1 MQAITDLIMYFQKGG
16 LVMWPLLAC
25 SITVIAIAI
34 ERFIYYKSVDS
45 GVVFTSRYCA
55 AVRSGDFAVATEL
68 ARKGSGQCAQM
79 LADVAAIAGGKAE
92 KSAFL
97 ESRAGIFMATLRDK
111 LDYLGIIVTMSP
123 LLGLLGTIVGMI
135 GAFSIFNV
143 EAGAPMA
150 ITGGIG
156 EALIATATGLC
167 VAILSLC
174 AHSYF
179 AHRKESK
186 IMKLRDVRNRKTPP
200 LMIIPMIDIM
210 FFLLVFFM
218 LSTMYMIDLKTI
230 PVKLPQA
237 KNAATDTTT
246 TFAVTMKADG
256 SIYLGDA
263 QTDAEALALQAG
275 LEQKKN
281 KNFAVVI
288 RAEKALEYGE
298 VIKLVDKLKGAGVA
312 RFGLATDGGK

>member
-1 MQAITDLIMYFQKGG
+1 MQAITDLIMYFHKGG

-25 SITVIAIAI
+25 SVTVIAIAI

-45 GVVFTSRYCA
+45 GAVFAASYCA

-79 LADVAAIAGGKAE
+79 LADVAAVDGGKAE

-179 AHRKESK
+179 AHR
-186 IMKLRDVRNRKTPP
+186 MDN
-200 LMIIPMIDIM
+200 MITDMEQC
-210 FFLLVFFM
+210 FSALLE
-218 LSTMYMIDLKTI
+218 
-230 PVKLPQA
+230 
-237 KNAATDTTT
+237 
-246 TFAVTMKADG
+246 
-256 SIYLGDA
+256 
-263 QTDAEALALQAG
+263 AETR
-275 LEQKKN
+275 
-281 KNFAVVI
+281 
-288 RAEKALEYGE
+288 RA
-298 VIKLVDKLKGAGVA
+298 
-312 RFGLATDGGK
+312 RS

>member
-1 MQAITDLIMYFQKGG
+1 MQAITDLIMYFHKGG

-45 GVVFTSRYCA
+45 GAAFAASYCA

-179 AHRKESK
+179 AHR
-186 IMKLRDVRNRKTPP
+186 MDN
-200 LMIIPMIDIM
+200 MITDMEQC
-210 FFLLVFFM
+210 FSALLE
-218 LSTMYMIDLKTI
+218 
-230 PVKLPQA
+230 
-237 KNAATDTTT
+237 
-246 TFAVTMKADG
+246 
-256 SIYLGDA
+256 
-263 QTDAEALALQAG
+263 AETR
-275 LEQKKN
+275 
-281 KNFAVVI
+281 
-288 RAEKALEYGE
+288 RA
-298 VIKLVDKLKGAGVA
+298 
-312 RFGLATDGGK
+312 RS

>member
-1 MQAITDLIMYFQKGG
+1 MRAITDLIMYFHKGG

-45 GVVFTSRYCA
+45 GAVFASRYCA
-55 AVRSGDFAVATEL
+55 AVSSGDFAVATEL

-179 AHRKESK
+179 AHR
-186 IMKLRDVRNRKTPP
+186 MDN
-200 LMIIPMIDIM
+200 MITDMEQC
-210 FFLLVFFM
+210 FSALLE
-218 LSTMYMIDLKTI
+218 
-230 PVKLPQA
+230 
-237 KNAATDTTT
+237 
-246 TFAVTMKADG
+246 
-256 SIYLGDA
+256 
-263 QTDAEALALQAG
+263 AETRRG
-275 LEQKKN
+275 
-281 KNFAVVI
+281 
-288 RAEKALEYGE
+288 RS
-298 VIKLVDKLKGAGVA
+298 
-312 RFGLATDGGK
+312 

>member
-25 SITVIAIAI
+25 SVTVIAIAI

-45 GVVFTSRYCA
+45 GAVFAAHYCA

-179 AHRKESK
+179 AHR
-186 IMKLRDVRNRKTPP
+186 MDN
-200 LMIIPMIDIM
+200 MITDMEQC
-210 FFLLVFFM
+210 FSALLE
-218 LSTMYMIDLKTI
+218 
-230 PVKLPQA
+230 
-237 KNAATDTTT
+237 
-246 TFAVTMKADG
+246 
-256 SIYLGDA
+256 
-263 QTDAEALALQAG
+263 AET
-275 LEQKKN
+275 
-281 KNFAVVI
+281 
-288 RAEKALEYGE
+288 R
-298 VIKLVDKLKGAGVA
+298 
-312 RFGLATDGGK
+312 RGKS

>member
-1 MQAITDLIMYFQKGG
+1 MQAITDLIMYFHKGG

-25 SITVIAIAI
+25 SVTVIAIAI

-45 GVVFTSRYCA
+45 GAAFAARYCT

-79 LADVAAIAGGKAE
+79 LADVAAIDGGKAE

-179 AHRKESK
+179 AHR
-186 IMKLRDVRNRKTPP
+186 MDN
-200 LMIIPMIDIM
+200 MITDMEQC
-210 FFLLVFFM
+210 FSALLE
-218 LSTMYMIDLKTI
+218 
-230 PVKLPQA
+230 
-237 KNAATDTTT
+237 
-246 TFAVTMKADG
+246 
-256 SIYLGDA
+256 
-263 QTDAEALALQAG
+263 AETR
-275 LEQKKN
+275 
-281 KNFAVVI
+281 
-288 RAEKALEYGE
+288 RA
-298 VIKLVDKLKGAGVA
+298 
-312 RFGLATDGGK
+312 RS

>member
-1 MQAITDLIMYFQKGG
+1 MQAITDLIMYFHKGG

-45 GVVFTSRYCA
+45 GTVFASHYCA

-79 LADVAAIAGGKAE
+79 LADVAAITGGKAE

-179 AHRKESK
+179 AHR
-186 IMKLRDVRNRKTPP
+186 MDN
-200 LMIIPMIDIM
+200 MITDMEQC
-210 FFLLVFFM
+210 FSALLE
-218 LSTMYMIDLKTI
+218 
-230 PVKLPQA
+230 
-237 KNAATDTTT
+237 
-246 TFAVTMKADG
+246 
-256 SIYLGDA
+256 
-263 QTDAEALALQAG
+263 AETRRG
-275 LEQKKN
+275 
-281 KNFAVVI
+281 
-288 RAEKALEYGE
+288 RS
-298 VIKLVDKLKGAGVA
+298 
-312 RFGLATDGGK
+312 

>member
-1 MQAITDLIMYFQKGG
+1 MQAITDLIMYFHKGG

-45 GVVFTSRYCA
+45 GTVFAARYCA

-79 LADVAAIAGGKAE
+79 LADVAAIAGGKEE

-179 AHRKESK
+179 AHR
-186 IMKLRDVRNRKTPP
+186 MDN
-200 LMIIPMIDIM
+200 MITDMEQC
-210 FFLLVFFM
+210 FSALLE
-218 LSTMYMIDLKTI
+218 
-230 PVKLPQA
+230 
-237 KNAATDTTT
+237 
-246 TFAVTMKADG
+246 
-256 SIYLGDA
+256 
-263 QTDAEALALQAG
+263 AETR
-275 LEQKKN
+275 
-281 KNFAVVI
+281 
-288 RAEKALEYGE
+288 RA
-298 VIKLVDKLKGAGVA
+298 
-312 RFGLATDGGK
+312 RS

>member
-1 MQAITDLIMYFQKGG
+1 MQAITDLIMYFHKGG

-45 GVVFTSRYCA
+45 GAVFASRYCA
-55 AVRSGDFAVATEL
+55 AVRNGDFAVATEL

-179 AHRKESK
+179 AHR
-186 IMKLRDVRNRKTPP
+186 MDN
-200 LMIIPMIDIM
+200 MITDMEQC
-210 FFLLVFFM
+210 FSALLE
-218 LSTMYMIDLKTI
+218 
-230 PVKLPQA
+230 
-237 KNAATDTTT
+237 
-246 TFAVTMKADG
+246 
-256 SIYLGDA
+256 
-263 QTDAEALALQAG
+263 AETR
-275 LEQKKN
+275 
-281 KNFAVVI
+281 
-288 RAEKALEYGE
+288 RA
-298 VIKLVDKLKGAGVA
+298 
-312 RFGLATDGGK
+312 RS

>member
-45 GVVFTSRYCA
+45 GAAFASSYCA

-79 LADVAAIAGGKAE
+79 LADVAAVAGGKAE

-179 AHRKESK
+179 AHR
-186 IMKLRDVRNRKTPP
+186 MDN
-200 LMIIPMIDIM
+200 MITDMEQC
-210 FFLLVFFM
+210 FSALLE
-218 LSTMYMIDLKTI
+218 
-230 PVKLPQA
+230 
-237 KNAATDTTT
+237 
-246 TFAVTMKADG
+246 
-256 SIYLGDA
+256 
-263 QTDAEALALQAG
+263 AETR
-275 LEQKKN
+275 
-281 KNFAVVI
+281 
-288 RAEKALEYGE
+288 RA
-298 VIKLVDKLKGAGVA
+298 
-312 RFGLATDGGK
+312 RS

>member
-1 MQAITDLIMYFQKGG
+1 MQAITDLIMYFHKGG

-45 GVVFTSRYCA
+45 GTVFASRYCA

-68 ARKGSGQCAQM
+68 AHKGSGQCAQM
-79 LADVAAIAGGKAE
+79 LADVEAVAGGKAE

-179 AHRKESK
+179 AHR
-186 IMKLRDVRNRKTPP
+186 MDN
-200 LMIIPMIDIM
+200 MITDMEQC
-210 FFLLVFFM
+210 FSALLE
-218 LSTMYMIDLKTI
+218 
-230 PVKLPQA
+230 
-237 KNAATDTTT
+237 
-246 TFAVTMKADG
+246 
-256 SIYLGDA
+256 
-263 QTDAEALALQAG
+263 AETR
-275 LEQKKN
+275 
-281 KNFAVVI
+281 
-288 RAEKALEYGE
+288 RA
-298 VIKLVDKLKGAGVA
+298 
-312 RFGLATDGGK
+312 RS

>member
-45 GVVFTSRYCA
+45 GSVFASRYCA

-179 AHRKESK
+179 AHR
-186 IMKLRDVRNRKTPP
+186 MDN
-200 LMIIPMIDIM
+200 MITDMEQC
-210 FFLLVFFM
+210 FSALLE
-218 LSTMYMIDLKTI
+218 
-230 PVKLPQA
+230 
-237 KNAATDTTT
+237 
-246 TFAVTMKADG
+246 
-256 SIYLGDA
+256 
-263 QTDAEALALQAG
+263 AETR
-275 LEQKKN
+275 
-281 KNFAVVI
+281 
-288 RAEKALEYGE
+288 RA
-298 VIKLVDKLKGAGVA
+298 
-312 RFGLATDGGK
+312 RS

>member
-1 MQAITDLIMYFQKGG
+1 MQAITDLIMYFHKGG

-34 ERFIYYKSVDS
+34 ERFIYYKSVDN
-45 GVVFTSRYCA
+45 GTAFAARYCV

-179 AHRKESK
+179 AHR
-186 IMKLRDVRNRKTPP
+186 MDN
-200 LMIIPMIDIM
+200 MITDMEQC
-210 FFLLVFFM
+210 FSALLE
-218 LSTMYMIDLKTI
+218 
-230 PVKLPQA
+230 
-237 KNAATDTTT
+237 
-246 TFAVTMKADG
+246 
-256 SIYLGDA
+256 
-263 QTDAEALALQAG
+263 AETR
-275 LEQKKN
+275 
-281 KNFAVVI
+281 
-288 RAEKALEYGE
+288 RA
-298 VIKLVDKLKGAGVA
+298 
-312 RFGLATDGGK
+312 RS

>member
-25 SITVIAIAI
+25 SVTVIAIAI

-45 GVVFTSRYCA
+45 GAVFAAHYCA

-179 AHRKESK
+179 AHC
-186 IMKLRDVRNRKTPP
+186 MDN
-200 LMIIPMIDIM
+200 MITDMEQC
-210 FFLLVFFM
+210 FSALLE
-218 LSTMYMIDLKTI
+218 
-230 PVKLPQA
+230 
-237 KNAATDTTT
+237 
-246 TFAVTMKADG
+246 
-256 SIYLGDA
+256 
-263 QTDAEALALQAG
+263 AETRRG
-275 LEQKKN
+275 
-281 KNFAVVI
+281 
-288 RAEKALEYGE
+288 RS
-298 VIKLVDKLKGAGVA
+298 
-312 RFGLATDGGK
+312 

>member
-45 GVVFTSRYCA
+45 GTVFASRYCA

-79 LADVAAIAGGKAE
+79 LADVAAITGGKAE

-179 AHRKESK
+179 AHR
-186 IMKLRDVRNRKTPP
+186 MDN
-200 LMIIPMIDIM
+200 MITDMEQC
-210 FFLLVFFM
+210 FSALLE
-218 LSTMYMIDLKTI
+218 
-230 PVKLPQA
+230 
-237 KNAATDTTT
+237 
-246 TFAVTMKADG
+246 
-256 SIYLGDA
+256 
-263 QTDAEALALQAG
+263 AETR
-275 LEQKKN
+275 
-281 KNFAVVI
+281 
-288 RAEKALEYGE
+288 RA
-298 VIKLVDKLKGAGVA
+298 
-312 RFGLATDGGK
+312 RS

>member
-1 MQAITDLIMYFQKGG
+1 MQAITDLIMYFHKGG

-45 GVVFTSRYCA
+45 GAAFAARYCT

-179 AHRKESK
+179 AHR
-186 IMKLRDVRNRKTPP
+186 MDN
-200 LMIIPMIDIM
+200 MITDMEQC
-210 FFLLVFFM
+210 FSALLE
-218 LSTMYMIDLKTI
+218 
-230 PVKLPQA
+230 
-237 KNAATDTTT
+237 
-246 TFAVTMKADG
+246 
-256 SIYLGDA
+256 
-263 QTDAEALALQAG
+263 AETR
-275 LEQKKN
+275 
-281 KNFAVVI
+281 
-288 RAEKALEYGE
+288 RA
-298 VIKLVDKLKGAGVA
+298 
-312 RFGLATDGGK
+312 RS

>member
-1 MQAITDLIMYFQKGG
+1 MQAITDLIMYFHKGG

-45 GVVFTSRYCA
+45 GTVFAARYCA

-79 LADVAAIAGGKAE
+79 LADVAAVAGGKAE

-179 AHRKESK
+179 AHR
-186 IMKLRDVRNRKTPP
+186 MDN
-200 LMIIPMIDIM
+200 MITGMEQC
-210 FFLLVFFM
+210 FSALLE
-218 LSTMYMIDLKTI
+218 
-230 PVKLPQA
+230 
-237 KNAATDTTT
+237 
-246 TFAVTMKADG
+246 
-256 SIYLGDA
+256 
-263 QTDAEALALQAG
+263 AETR
-275 LEQKKN
+275 
-281 KNFAVVI
+281 
-288 RAEKALEYGE
+288 RA
-298 VIKLVDKLKGAGVA
+298 
-312 RFGLATDGGK
+312 RS

>member
-1 MQAITDLIMYFQKGG
+1 MQAITDLIMYFHKGG

-25 SITVIAIAI
+25 SITVIAIAT

-45 GVVFTSRYCA
+45 GAAFAARYCTV
-55 AVRSGDFAVATEL
+55 VRSGDFAVATEL
-68 ARKGSGQCAQM
+68 ACKGSGQCAQM
-79 LADVAAIAGGKAE
+79 LADVAAIAGGKEE

-179 AHRKESK
+179 AHR
-186 IMKLRDVRNRKTPP
+186 MDN
-200 LMIIPMIDIM
+200 MITDMEQC
-210 FFLLVFFM
+210 FSALLE
-218 LSTMYMIDLKTI
+218 
-230 PVKLPQA
+230 
-237 KNAATDTTT
+237 
-246 TFAVTMKADG
+246 
-256 SIYLGDA
+256 
-263 QTDAEALALQAG
+263 AETR
-275 LEQKKN
+275 
-281 KNFAVVI
+281 
-288 RAEKALEYGE
+288 RA
-298 VIKLVDKLKGAGVA
+298 
-312 RFGLATDGGK
+312 RS

>member
-34 ERFIYYKSVDS
+34 ERFIYYNSVDS
-45 GVVFTSRYCA
+45 GSVFASRYCA

-179 AHRKESK
+179 AHR
-186 IMKLRDVRNRKTPP
+186 MDN
-200 LMIIPMIDIM
+200 MITDMEQC
-210 FFLLVFFM
+210 FSALLE
-218 LSTMYMIDLKTI
+218 
-230 PVKLPQA
+230 
-237 KNAATDTTT
+237 
-246 TFAVTMKADG
+246 
-256 SIYLGDA
+256 
-263 QTDAEALALQAG
+263 AETR
-275 LEQKKN
+275 
-281 KNFAVVI
+281 
-288 RAEKALEYGE
+288 RA
-298 VIKLVDKLKGAGVA
+298 
-312 RFGLATDGGK
+312 RS

>member
-1 MQAITDLIMYFQKGG
+1 MQAITDLIMYFHKGG

-45 GVVFTSRYCA
+45 GAVFAAHYCA

-179 AHRKESK
+179 AHR
-186 IMKLRDVRNRKTPP
+186 MDN
-200 LMIIPMIDIM
+200 MITDMEQC
-210 FFLLVFFM
+210 FSALLE
-218 LSTMYMIDLKTI
+218 
-230 PVKLPQA
+230 
-237 KNAATDTTT
+237 
-246 TFAVTMKADG
+246 
-256 SIYLGDA
+256 
-263 QTDAEALALQAG
+263 AETR
-275 LEQKKN
+275 
-281 KNFAVVI
+281 
-288 RAEKALEYGE
+288 RA
-298 VIKLVDKLKGAGVA
+298 
-312 RFGLATDGGK
+312 RS

>member
-45 GVVFTSRYCA
+45 GAAFTARYCA

-79 LADVAAIAGGKAE
+79 LADVAAVAGGKAE

-135 GAFSIFNV
+135 SAFSIFNV

-179 AHRKESK
+179 AHR
-186 IMKLRDVRNRKTPP
+186 MDN
-200 LMIIPMIDIM
+200 MITDMEQC
-210 FFLLVFFM
+210 FSALLE
-218 LSTMYMIDLKTI
+218 
-230 PVKLPQA
+230 
-237 KNAATDTTT
+237 
-246 TFAVTMKADG
+246 
-256 SIYLGDA
+256 
-263 QTDAEALALQAG
+263 AETR
-275 LEQKKN
+275 
-281 KNFAVVI
+281 
-288 RAEKALEYGE
+288 RA
-298 VIKLVDKLKGAGVA
+298 
-312 RFGLATDGGK
+312 RS

>member
-1 MQAITDLIMYFQKGG
+1 MQAITDLIMYFHKGG

-45 GVVFTSRYCA
+45 GAVFAFHYCA

-79 LADVAAIAGGKAE
+79 LADVAAIAGGKEE

-179 AHRKESK
+179 AHR
-186 IMKLRDVRNRKTPP
+186 MDN
-200 LMIIPMIDIM
+200 MITDMEQC
-210 FFLLVFFM
+210 FSALLE
-218 LSTMYMIDLKTI
+218 
-230 PVKLPQA
+230 
-237 KNAATDTTT
+237 
-246 TFAVTMKADG
+246 
-256 SIYLGDA
+256 
-263 QTDAEALALQAG
+263 AETR
-275 LEQKKN
+275 
-281 KNFAVVI
+281 
-288 RAEKALEYGE
+288 RA
-298 VIKLVDKLKGAGVA
+298 
-312 RFGLATDGGK
+312 RS

>member
-1 MQAITDLIMYFQKGG
+1 MQAITDLIMYFHKGG

-45 GVVFTSRYCA
+45 GAAFASNYCA

-79 LADVAAIAGGKAE
+79 LADVAAIDGGKAE

-179 AHRKESK
+179 AHR
-186 IMKLRDVRNRKTPP
+186 MDN
-200 LMIIPMIDIM
+200 MITDMEQC
-210 FFLLVFFM
+210 FSALLE
-218 LSTMYMIDLKTI
+218 
-230 PVKLPQA
+230 
-237 KNAATDTTT
+237 
-246 TFAVTMKADG
+246 
-256 SIYLGDA
+256 
-263 QTDAEALALQAG
+263 AETRRG
-275 LEQKKN
+275 
-281 KNFAVVI
+281 
-288 RAEKALEYGE
+288 RS
-298 VIKLVDKLKGAGVA
+298 
-312 RFGLATDGGK
+312 